1 MMLRRVMWLAVYAVA
16 VLAVMR
22 PVVDPDLWW
31 HLRTGEW
38 IVRYQSIPSTDP
50 FSTAGPD
57 KPWIAYSWLFDLPV
71 YGLYRAWG
79 LTGILVFR
87 LAMTLAI
94 VFAFQCLAARRETHS
109 LVAIL
114 LTGAATVALVPVLN
128 ERSWLFSILFCAFT
142 LLAVLAL
149 REGDKTWTVWLLPI
163 VYVLW
168 ASIHIQFVYGL
179 FLLGLACVA
188 PFLDRVFGL
197 ADPAT
202 QDWRRPLL
210 LLVLCAL
217 ATLVNP
223 YGYRVYEAV
232 WEAIT
237 QPGPAAFIDEMKA
250 MEFRYPAEWAALLL
264 GLAGAFALGRRARL
278 STFEVLFLLAASYC
292 AFRAKRDVWFLALA
306 ALAIIP
312 PVARAP
318 AESQKRVVLWGILGL
333 AWVGFFAL
341 CLVWSRDLG
350 ESRLREEVG
359 KEFPTR
365 AVAEVRELAL
375 PGPVYNPFNWGGYLM
390 WELKDR
396 RVTIDGRCSLHGDT
410 RILHVGDMWAGL
422 GDVPHDPDL
431 RAAAVVIGERNT
443 RLAALLRADE
453 RFLLVHED
461 ALAVVFVRRA
471 PGTIFRN
478 QIELKQD

>member
-38 IVRYQSIPSTDP
+38 IVQTQSVPSTDP

-57 KPWIAYSWLFDLPV
+57 KPWIAYSWLFDLLV
-71 YGLYRAWG
+71 YGIYRAWG

-87 LAMTLAI
+87 LVMTLAI
-94 VFAFQCLAARRETHS
+94 VLVFQCLAARRDTHP

-128 ERSWLFSILFCAFT
+128 ERSWLFSILFCALT
-142 LLAVLAL
+142 LQAVLSL
-149 REGDKTWTVWLLPI
+149 REGGNAWFVWLLPFG
-163 VYVLW
+163 YVLW
-168 ASIHIQFVYGL
+168 ANIHIQFVYGL

-188 PFLDRVFGL
+188 PLLDRTLGWS
-197 ADPAT
+197 DPAT

-217 ATLVNP
+217 PTLANP

-264 GLAGAFALGRRARL
+264 GLAGAFALGRRGRL
-278 STFEVLFLLAASYC
+278 SCFDVLFLLAASYC

-306 ALAIIP
+306 VLALVP
-312 PVARAP
+312 PVVRAP
-318 AESQKRVVLWGILGL
+318 AESQKTGVLWGILGL
-333 AWVGFFAL
+333 ACVAFFAL
-341 CLVWSRDLG
+341 CVGWSRELS

-359 KEFPTR
+359 KEFPAR
-365 AVAEVRELAL
+365 AVAVVRDLAR

-396 RVTIDGRCSLHGDT
+396 RVTIDGRCSLHGDD
-410 RILHVGDMWAGL
+410 RILQIGEMWAGR
-422 GDVPHDPDL
+422 GDWEHDPEL
-431 RAAAVVIGERNT
+431 VAAAVIIGEQNSPLVERLKSDH
-443 RLAALLRADE
+443 RFRMIQLGLDDLAA
-453 RFLLVHED
+453 
-461 ALAVVFVRRA
+461 VFVRNS
-471 PGTIFRN
+471 P
-478 QIELKQD
+478 